1 MRGRAQLFPSIGV
14 SSHKGAP
21 ISWAPPDT
29 PGSPPS
35 QRAPLPW
42 DKPHG
47 FPLAGGHVG
56 CILMH
61 TDEDTPQ
68 RCPSS
73 PPRGSLILQGTKG
86 DIPLRTSPAS
96 RRLHRIASPG
106 CPHRFQVPSPGPPLP
121 ASALGARAAPTPPAV
136 PHPPG
141 ALTQLSSEQTPR
153 QAPMVRPLHL
163 PGAGPEVGGGEVAPG
178 GAGAERGGAGREG
191 FCRG

>member
-1 MRGRAQLFPSIGV
+1 MG
-14 SSHKGAP
+14 SSRYSGLPPP
-21 ISWAPPDT
+21 INEPLCHGTNPMGSLWPVGMWAASSRIQT
-29 PGSPPS
+29 RTPPS
-35 QRAPLPW
+35 GVLHP
-42 DKPHG
+42 
-47 FPLAGGHVG
+47 
-56 CILMH
+56 
-61 TDEDTPQ
+61 
-68 RCPSS
+68 

-121 ASALGARAAPTPPAV
+121 ASALGASAAPTPPAV